1 MEAAV
6 SRVELLPRRNWH
18 SLFELPFLLLCASCC
33 AAPAVRTH
41 HRFVRVP
48 GEYYDQPLEF
58 RRSCLKAASTDHL
71 CKSIIMENTKAHP
84 SVDGWSDP
92 NNSKYYVVILQV
104 RPLSRATCP
113 HSS

>member
-1 MEAAV
+1 M
-6 SRVELLPRRNWH
+6 LP
-18 SLFELPFLLLCASCC
+18 
-33 AAPAVRTH
+33 TH

-58 RRSCLKAASTDHL
+58 RRSCLKAASIDHL

-104 RPLSRATCP
+104 GPPSRATCQ